1 MKKLYNKGGKTKAKK
16 YADGGAVTAQ
26 IPEGL
31 GPKRNATLSRAID
44 KVALA
49 NQEPGGASRAHIR
62 RPTGLTEEKAP
73 KSNIKPKKDP
83 GKMKGGGKVK
93 GYKSGGM
100 ARGCGAATRG
110 RGHSAKMG

>member
-1 MKKLYNKGGKTKAKK
+1 MPMTQVKKLYKKGGKTKAKK
-16 YADGGAVTAQ
+16 YAGGGSLKMVKNSKGEEVPFYAADG
-26 IPEGL
+26 E
-31 GPKRNATLSRAID
+31 
-44 KVALA
+44 
-49 NQEPGGASRAHIR
+49 
-62 RPTGLTEEKAP
+62 
-73 KSNIKPKKDP
+73 